1 MLPAITSPASPPVAL
16 TIAGSDSSAGAGVQ
30 ADLKTFAAHQVY
42 GVNALTGI
50 VAEAPGSVSR
60 VQPVDSTL
68 LGAQLNRVSSAFP
81 IHALKTGMLATA
93 DNISVVADFVRE
105 RTDTPFVVD
114 PVMRAT
120 AGPNLLDAAGREL
133 LKSELIPLATLVTP
147 NLPETADLL
156 GVDPQPLNPADAAT
170 QLFEAYGAGFL
181 FKGGHA
187 EKSSTVVDFAC
198 ISGNLFEIPH
208 PRLEVPDVHGTGCTL
223 SATITARLALGQSL
237 LEAITGGVSY
247 LTDCLETHFSW
258 PQSGGSESLNHFPNS
273 VD

>member
-1 MLPAITSPASPPVAL
+1 MAL

-50 VAEAPGSVSR
+50 VAQAPGSVSR

-68 LGAQLNRVSSAFP
+68 LSAQLNRVSSAVT
-81 IHALKTGMLATA
+81 IHSIKTGMLATA
-93 DNISVVADFVRE
+93 DNIRIVADFVRE
-105 RTDTPFVVD
+105 HSDTPFVID

-120 AGPNLLDAAGREL
+120 AGPDLLDAAGRKL

-156 GVDPQPLNPADAAT
+156 GVDPETYTPAEAAR
-170 QLFEAYGAGFL
+170 QLFETYGAGFL
-181 FKGGHA
+181 VKGGHA
-187 EKSSTVVDFAC
+187 KNLSTVVDYAC
-198 ISGNLFEIPH
+198 IDGHVFEIPH

-223 SATITARLALGQSL
+223 SAAITARLAFGQPL
-237 LEAITGGVSY
+237 LEATTGGVSY
-247 LTDCLETHFSW
+247 LAECLAAHFSLA
-258 PQSGGSESLNHFPNS
+258 SIRGSESLNHFPNS

>member
-1 MLPAITSPASPPVAL
+1 MAL

-60 VQPVDSTL
+60 VQPVDSSL
-68 LGAQLNRVSSAFP
+68 LGAQLKRVSSAFTLHS
-81 IHALKTGMLATA
+81 IKTGMLATA
-93 DNISVVADFVRE
+93 DNIRIVADFVSE
-105 RTDTPFVVD
+105 RSGTPFVID

-120 AGPNLLDAAGREL
+120 AGPDLLDAAGREL

-156 GVDPQPLNPADAAT
+156 GVDPETFTPAEVAA
-170 QLFEAYGAGFL
+170 QLFETYGAGFL
-181 FKGGHA
+181 VKGGHA
-187 EKSSTVVDFAC
+187 EKLSTVVDYAC
-198 ISGNLFEIPH
+198 IDGNVFEIPH

-223 SATITARLALGQSL
+223 SAAITARLAFGQPL
-237 LEAITGGVSY
+237 LEAIAGGVSY
-247 LTDCLETHFSW
+247 LAECLETHFSW
-258 PQSGGSESLNHFPNS
+258 PQSGGSESLNHFPKS